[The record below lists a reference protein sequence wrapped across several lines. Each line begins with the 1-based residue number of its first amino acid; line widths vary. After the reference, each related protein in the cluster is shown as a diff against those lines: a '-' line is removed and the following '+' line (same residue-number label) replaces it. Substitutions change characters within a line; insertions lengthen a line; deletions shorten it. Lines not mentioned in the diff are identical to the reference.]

1 MEGRRIEGREK
12 ERRMIGRVEEESD
25 RRREG

>member
-1 MEGRRIEGREK
+1 MKRRRIEGREK

-25 RRREG
+25 